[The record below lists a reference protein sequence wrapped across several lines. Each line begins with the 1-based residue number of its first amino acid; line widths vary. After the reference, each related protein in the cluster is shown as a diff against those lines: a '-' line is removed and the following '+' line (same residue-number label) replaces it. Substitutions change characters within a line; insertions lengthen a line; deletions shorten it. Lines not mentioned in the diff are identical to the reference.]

1 MGAVSG
7 TGGHLIDNNLKAL
20 GKVGEIAANAVLS
33 GTVDEIGGGKF
44 ANGAITGA
52 YSVMF
57 NDLMHNPN
65 KTKVEPSDMSDNDDH
80 NELAAGLF
88 VVATGMLAD
97 DVTGFG
103 VVDDV
108 VALGVYAVA
117 IAIEGYHVIT
127 IYNNR
132 VDKSSITVNAEHTKG
147 ARNSTRDKHTKTRS
161 GISYG
166 QNRNMSRGDKN
177 KKHEHPM
184 NPNKRKRN

>member
-1 MGAVSG
+1 MIESR
-7 TGGHLIDNNLKAL
+7 TCPRD
-20 GKVGEIAANAVLS
+20 
-33 GTVDEIGGGKF
+33 F
-44 ANGAITGA
+44 
-52 YSVMF
+52 F
-57 NDLMHNPN
+57 
-65 KTKVEPSDMSDNDDH
+65 
-80 NELAAGLF
+80 
-88 VVATGMLAD
+88 
-97 DVTGFG
+97 
-103 VVDDV
+103 
-108 VALGVYAVA
+108 
-117 IAIEGYHVIT
+117 EGYHVIT